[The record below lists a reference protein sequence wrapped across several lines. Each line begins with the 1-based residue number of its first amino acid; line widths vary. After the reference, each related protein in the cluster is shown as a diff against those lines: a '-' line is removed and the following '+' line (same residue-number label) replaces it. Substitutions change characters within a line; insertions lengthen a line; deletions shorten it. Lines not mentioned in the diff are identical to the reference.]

1 VCQVISQVQDKQLPA
16 TRLLPL
22 LLQLLPDLSL
32 VLPWLHSTN
41 QTTIFNK
48 KERMTDFIKG
58 HVKKCH
64 IHATNRISLRN
75 SSTFPLSIMWGK
87 HNSVMEKNTLCSAC
101 GDNILNKKFTFSF
114 RYLISVQQKSTQR
127 RSTMKDRQ
135 DSTLEYLLGT
145 VPVFQSCTL
154 S

>member
-16 TRLLPL
+16 TQLLPL

-32 VLPWLHSTN
+32 VPPWLHSTN

-48 KERMTDFIKG
+48 KERNDRFYQRTCQEMSYSRYQQNFLKN
-58 HVKKCH
+58 C
-64 IHATNRISLRN
+64 
-75 SSTFPLSIMWGK
+75 STFPLSIMWGK

-135 DSTLEYLLGT
+135 DSTL
-145 VPVFQSCTL
+145 
-154 S
+154 